1 MQGESGVRCSTPL
14 EQALIGANLRT
25 EMSLLPG
32 LEEKLYIS
40 VQGIC
45 TASKQSGG
53 SRQHGCV
60 YIVSASVHS
69 AGVLRRELKTR
80 VLGHGQGVHVGPEK
94 NTSSGRPA
102 FQGRD
107 EACRTLAFLDLK
119 PKVRQ
124 RLEHQGP
131 GLGQVVSELGFSVER
146 STQIDHRWQN
156 RLGLALEFIKPHRS
170 HLPDWR
176 AKVPD
181 FLPVL
186 DSPPNLPAS
195 GFRAASAVSI
205 PPAQRRLPFVS
216 TIVLWTDE
224 MVAFIPLSTEK
235 SEEPLAMR
243 VQLALNVRDLDEAV
257 DFYSKLFNTDV
268 NKRKPGYANFSIAE
282 PPLKLVLFEDPD
294 AEERLNHLGVEVFSD
309 EEVHSA
315 TDRLKVAG
323 MADRVEDEETCC
335 YAEQNK
341 VWSVDPQGMRWEWY
355 RVVRDS
361 EEFGS
366 QAAPEASGSDCC
378 G

>member
-1 MQGESGVRCSTPL
+1 MQGESGVRCSTPF
-14 EQALIGANLRT
+14 EQTLVGANLRT
-25 EMSLLPG
+25 EMSLLTG

-40 VQGIC
+40 VQELC
-45 TASKQSGG
+45 TASKQSGS

-60 YIVSASVHS
+60 HIVPASVHP
-69 AGVLRRELKTR
+69 AGVLRRKLKTR
-80 VLGHGQGVHVGPEK
+80 VFGHGQGVHVGPEK
-94 NTSSGRPA
+94 NTPSGRPA

-107 EACRTLAFLDLK
+107 ETCRALAFLDLK

-124 RLEHQGP
+124 SLEHQGP
-131 GLGQVVSELGFSVER
+131 SLGQVVSELGFSMQR
-146 STQIDHRWQN
+146 STQIDDRRQN
-156 RLGLALEFIKPHRS
+156 FLGLTLEFIKPHRS
-170 HLPDWR
+170 HLPDWW

-181 FLPVL
+181 FLPIF
-186 DSPPNLPAS
+186 DSSPNLPAN
-195 GFRAASAVSI
+195 GFRAASAVST
-205 PPAQRRLPFVS
+205 PLAQRRLSFVS

-224 MVAFIPLSTEK
+224 MVAFIPLSPGK
-235 SEEPLAMR
+235 SKESLVMR

-341 VWSVDPQGMRWEWY
+341 VWSVDPQGMRWELY
-355 RVVRDS
+355 RVIKDINS
-361 EEFGS
+361 
-366 QAAPEASGSDCC
+366 
-378 G
+378 